1 MVILVN
7 DIQVMFDVLGEFS
20 IKYDCELADKKIS
33 EVKEILSKEDWEVL
47 HDAIKYGRDKRK
59 FH

>member
-1 MVILVN
+1 
-7 DIQVMFDVLGEFS
+7 MFDVLAEFS
-20 IKYDCELADKKIS
+20 IKYECELADKKIH